1 MSIDERN
8 YLRIN
13 AGLPQLDV
21 EAERARLATVQRDA
35 EFENYFGE
43 KRYRYAALWAD
54 AGLVGSPVRDCG
66 HRQGVSFDWN
76 LTPVLRIDGLS
87 RMPFERHH

>member
-43 KRYRYAALWAD
+43 NRYRYAALWAD
-54 AGLVGSPVRDCG
+54 AGLG
-66 HRQGVSFDWN
+66 W
-76 LTPVLRIDGLS
+76 LS
-87 RMPFERHH
+87 RAGLWAQARRQLRAEFDAGIAN